1 MQSAHASPLLID
13 LNPEQRAAVLAADKR
28 LLLLA

>member
-1 MQSAHASPLLID
+1 MQQLSSPLLND
-13 LNPEQRAAVLAADKR
+13 LNPEQRAAVLSVDKR